1 MQGVIFDCV
10 VLVVKRAGIPELPK
24 HGTISKTA
32 LGGPPLSGHYK
43 DSRLKH
49 NSSLLV
55 KMANLL
61 SLELQPEGQSSGS
74 RQLETKETLPGKI
87 TR

>member
-1 MQGVIFDCV
+1 MQGMTFDCV

-24 HGTISKTA
+24 IGTISKTA

-49 NSSLLV
+49 QSPCEN
-55 KMANLL
+55 
-61 SLELQPEGQSSGS
+61 GQF
-74 RQLETKETLPGKI
+74 TKLGASA
-87 TR
+87 